1 MCSCILFIY
10 VDAGK
15 NLVFSVFF
23 VTVSCV
29 TYMSVCSFFVC
40 LHALCVKCLQF
51 CRTLVRERP
60 VTVVVFCSISVPV
73 AVHSQVKYCLSLIM
87 AENNQKMFGGLL
99 PML

>member
-1 MCSCILFIY
+1 
-10 VDAGK
+10 
-15 NLVFSVFF
+15 
-23 VTVSCV
+23 
-29 TYMSVCSFFVC
+29 MSVCSFFVC